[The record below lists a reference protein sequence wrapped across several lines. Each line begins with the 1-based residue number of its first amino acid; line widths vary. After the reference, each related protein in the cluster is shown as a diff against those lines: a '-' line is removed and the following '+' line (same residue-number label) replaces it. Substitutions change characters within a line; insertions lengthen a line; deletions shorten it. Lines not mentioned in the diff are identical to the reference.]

1 MKTSTYLLHAWC
13 AMTFGLNL
21 HQILGGEA
29 DWLDWLFFGVSIFAV
44 ALMGFLN
51 WSEYRLAQERIELL
65 RFQIQLKDSHI
76 AFQKRIMNRD
86 YPNPDLAPPQPVGA

>member
-1 MKTSTYLLHAWC
+1 MKTTTYLLHAWC

-21 HQILGGEA
+21 HNILDGGNN
-29 DWLDWLFFGVSIFAV
+29 WIDWLFFGLSIFTV

-51 WSEYRLAQERIELL
+51 WVQHRLAQERIELL

-76 AFQKRIMNRD
+76 AFQKKD
-86 YPNPDLAPPQPVGA
+86 HEP